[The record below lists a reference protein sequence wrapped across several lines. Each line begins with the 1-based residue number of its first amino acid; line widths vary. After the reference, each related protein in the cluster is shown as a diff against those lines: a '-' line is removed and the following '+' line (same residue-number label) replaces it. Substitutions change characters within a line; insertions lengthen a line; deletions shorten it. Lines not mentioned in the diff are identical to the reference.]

1 MRAQPTP
8 IVDLRL
14 GFFDF
19 FGFLEA
25 LLHEP
30 AGPYP
35 IVTGSLGFFVF
46 FVFLEALL
54 HAPGSEN
61 RRRDGDG
68 YVSRPRHPMEQS
80 IKKTKKTQEI
90 TKTNFG
96 ATMGWVQPTHGP
108 HSCPEICFFS
118 FFGFLTALL
127 HELSGPPKKALE
139 WVPGWGQQ

>member
-1 MRAQPTP
+1 M
-8 IVDLRL
+8 
-14 GFFDF
+14 FFLV
-19 FGFLEA
+19 FLEA

-35 IVTGSLGFFVF
+35 IVAGSLGFFVF
-46 FVFLEALL
+46 WVFLEALL

-80 IKKTKKTQEI
+80 MKKTKNKRKKI
-90 TKTNFG
+90 G

-108 HSCPEICFFS
+108 HSCPEICSSS
-118 FFGFLTALL
+118 FFDFLTALL

>member
-35 IVTGSLGFFVF
+35 IVALSLV
-46 FVFLEALL
+46 
-54 HAPGSEN
+54 
-61 RRRDGDG
+61 
-68 YVSRPRHPMEQS
+68 
-80 IKKTKKTQEI
+80 
-90 TKTNFG
+90 
-96 ATMGWVQPTHGP
+96 
-108 HSCPEICFFS
+108 FFS
-118 FFGFLTALL
+118 FFGFSRGFAPCACCVHAPVVMYKVTPIVGWESRQGMDWCFALVYTVQVQ
-127 HELSGPPKKALE
+127 H
-139 WVPGWGQQ
+139 Q

>member
-35 IVTGSLGFFVF
+35 IVAGSLG
-46 FVFLEALL
+46 
-54 HAPGSEN
+54 
-61 RRRDGDG
+61 
-68 YVSRPRHPMEQS
+68 
-80 IKKTKKTQEI
+80 
-90 TKTNFG
+90 
-96 ATMGWVQPTHGP
+96 
-108 HSCPEICFFS
+108 FFS
-118 FFGFLTALL
+118 FFGFSRRFAPCTWVRESAPRRRRVCQQAQTSHGAKHEENRKNKKRQISVQPWGGSSRLMDPIVARRFVFFRFFGFFTALL